1 MQRPGILTFTTTQRY
16 ALLGVLFGFLFP
28 IGATII
34 KILDNGLDIS
44 FANIIQ
50 VQSTEILLWV
60 IDTAPFFL
68 GLFAALAGSRHEQ
81 LQKTNTILMNAEKE
95 LKALQA
101 SLQERVEERTKAL
114 VEAGQKIERRSEQLK
129 TIAEITRAVVN
140 IRSLDELLTQLSRLI
155 SHSLGFYH
163 VGIFL
168 LDENREYA
176 LLRAANSE
184 GGARM
189 LSRGHR
195 LRVGQQGIV
204 GYAAARGVPRIAL
217 NVGEDAV
224 YFNNPDLP
232 NTHSEVALP
241 LKFGTDVIG
250 VLDIQSTEVNAFSQE
265 DIEVFTILAN
275 QIAVAIQ
282 NTRSFEQAQR
292 ALREAAIA
300 SSRLTSQAWKDI
312 SDAIRT
318 KGYRYDGIQPQ
329 PLKKADSS
337 TPAKDTLTVPMQLR
351 GQTIGRLKIKPSS
364 EAHTW
369 NEDELAIV
377 ESAAERIALALDGAR
392 LLDEAQKRAAREKFL
407 SELAAKLGASFKLD
421 SILRD
426 TIEELGQFLKDST
439 VTFQLVNPSAYPSA
453 GKENNEPA
461 GRTNLE

>member
-1 MQRPGILTFTTTQRY
+1 MQRPSTLTLTTTQRY
-16 ALLGVLFGFLFP
+16 ALFGVLFGFLFP
-28 IGATII
+28 IGSTILE
-34 KILDNGLDIS
+34 ILNNGLEFS
-44 FANIIQ
+44 LANIIRI
-50 VQSTEILLWV
+50 QSTETLLWV
-60 IDTAPFFL
+60 IDTAPIFL
-68 GLFAALAGSRHEQ
+68 GIFAALAGWRQAE
-81 LQKTNTILMNAEKE
+81 LQKTNAALVTTQKE
-95 LKALQA
+95 LQVIQM
-101 SLQERVEERTKAL
+101 SLQERVEERTREL
-114 VEAGQKIERRSEQLK
+114 LEANQKIERRSEQLK
-129 TIAEITRAVVN
+129 TIAEITRTVVN

-155 SHSLGFYH
+155 SRSLGFYH

-184 GGARM
+184 GGQRM

-204 GYAAARGVPRIAL
+204 GYAAARGIPRIAL
-217 NVGEDAV
+217 NVGEDAA

-241 LKFGTDVIG
+241 LKFGNEIIG

-275 QIAVAIQ
+275 QITVAIQ

-292 ALREAAIA
+292 ALREAATA
-300 SSRLTSQAWKDI
+300 SSRLTGQAWRDI

-329 PLKKADSS
+329 PLKKADTS
-337 TPAKDTLTVPMQLR
+337 TPEKDALTVPVQVR
-351 GQTIGRLKIKPSS
+351 GQTIGRLKIKPSR

-369 NEDELAIV
+369 NEDERAII

-392 LLDEAQKRAAREKFL
+392 LLDEAQKRATREKFL
-407 SELAAKLGASFKLD
+407 SELAAKLGTSFKLD

-426 TIEELGQFLKDST
+426 TVEELGQFLQGST
-439 VTFQLVNPSAYPSA
+439 VTFQLVNPSAYRSA
-453 GKENNEPA
+453 GNENREPA
-461 GRTNLE
+461 GRVNPE